1 MKLKRKTI
9 SLLFFTII
17 CILLYLAYPNE
28 NSLVCFALF
37 SGVTAIII
45 IDILATSY
53 REGCLIGFFSIANMF
68 IGLIFIVRPLQ
79 LLISG
84 NINQFSVIYRYSL
97 YYGYVTVADLPWAKA
112 ALIGLIGTASLNV
125 PFFSSDR
132 KSWFTLQNTAEYIEN
147 YIFSTNQFMAIFF
160 FTVLASISAGI
171 YALKVFRTSSLHIYD
186 LLWVFL
192 FSCLLIY
199 IIARKRTTGLFVY
212 AVIGLS
218 IVLLSIRGRRQYA
231 VNMML
236 CYVCPLYFAGKDR
249 KRTFIRVG
257 IMLAVVLTVVFIFGN
272 VRRELRGAVLQD
284 SFLEGILGEFSMFDM
299 LLISLKY
306 VKERGMGLFWG
317 YNYLSIFTVPIPGI
331 SIQQFDHRF
340 TDIIYLGR
348 FHGGIPSSL
357 FGSLFLNFSYP
368 GVCLGSLLFGSLLT
382 KIQKRLSSI
391 NDYYSIGYYS
401 IVTTFVYDIV
411 RVGDI
416 GRETWSLITFLM
428 VYYVFSFVMRRVS
441 AD

>member
-1 MKLKRKTI
+1 MRLKRKSITLI
-9 SLLFFTII
+9 FFAAICVVLFYAHPI
-17 CILLYLAYPNE
+17 E
-28 NSLVCFALF
+28 NSLVYFSLF
-37 SGVTAIII
+37 SLVTAIII
-45 IDILATSY
+45 IDVLITSY

-68 IGLIFIVRPLQ
+68 IGLMFIVRPLQ

-84 NINQFSVIYRYSL
+84 NINQFGVIYRYSL
-97 YYGYVTVADLPWAKA
+97 YHGYVTVADLPWAKA
-112 ALIGLIGTASLNV
+112 ALIGLIGTAFLNI

-132 KSWFTLQNTAEYIEN
+132 RNQFSLHNTAAYVEHYK
-147 YIFSTNQFMAIFF
+147 FSTNQLMAIFV
-160 FTVLASISAGI
+160 FTLVASLSAGI
-171 YALKVFRTSSLHIYD
+171 YALKVVRSTSLHIYD
-186 LLWVFL
+186 LIWVFL
-192 FSCLLIY
+192 FSCIFIY
-199 IIARKRTTGLFVY
+199 IIARKRTAGLFIY
-212 AVIGLS
+212 AVIGIS
-218 IVLLSIRGRRQYA
+218 ILLLSFRGRRQYA
-231 VNMML
+231 VNMLL

-257 IMLAVVLTVVFIFGN
+257 LMLVAILAVVFIFGN
-272 VRRELRGAVLQD
+272 VRRALRGAVLQD
-284 SFLEGILGEFSMFDM
+284 SFFEGILGEFSMFDM

-331 SIQQFDHRF
+331 TIQPFDHRF
-340 TDIIYLGR
+340 TEIIYLGR

-357 FGSLFLNFSYP
+357 FGSLFLNFSYL
-368 GVCLGSLLFGSLLT
+368 GVCLGALLFGSLLT
-382 KIQKRLSSI
+382 RIQKKLSSI

-401 IVTTFVYDIV
+401 IVATFVYDIV

-416 GRETWSLITFLM
+416 GRETWSSLTFLL